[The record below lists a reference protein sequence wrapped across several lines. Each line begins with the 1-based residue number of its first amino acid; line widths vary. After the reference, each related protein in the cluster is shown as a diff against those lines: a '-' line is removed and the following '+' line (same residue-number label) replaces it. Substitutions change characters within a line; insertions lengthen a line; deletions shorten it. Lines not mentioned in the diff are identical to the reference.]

1 MQVASAFAT
10 AGSSAH
16 GGHPSELPTPT
27 ANVKV
32 PIITPHAP
40 QLPMGPMGP
49 PAFIGFPQAPYLAA
63 GTPASGG
70 HPSQGG
76 PSGIH
81 PEMVKR
87 SNSMEGAS
95 NREREQQQQ
104 QQLLHQQW
112 LASMQQ
118 SQLSAAHLHPSHP
131 HHTPVT
137 GYPGGAPHHEQ
148 TQQTASQ
155 QPMVFTF
162 PTQEEMSIRQRLS
175 APAQLPITPEQLALL
190 QQGLIHPAMLGQVE
204 NLQAVMNAN
213 RLPEEQQHADA
224 STPQF
229 IVPGQIPA
237 NANMEQ
243 LLMVL
248 PQQQQQAVYAAAAG
262 LSPVDNPLVEFQ
274 RQFDIV
280 MQQVQKDPSLMQ
292 HPQVQHLLQQRQL
305 IAHQAQTLQMAGQD
319 PHHINL
325 VLQQTLIRMQQEQ
338 LLIQQAHQ
346 QQEAQKQYMLVRSQ
360 GHVEGASNR
369 SRPGVIVGNK

>member
-1 MQVASAFAT
+1 MSLDLLQVASAYAA

-49 PAFIGFPQAPYLAA
+49 PAFIGFPPLAA
-63 GTPASGG
+63 GPPTSGG

-76 PSGIH
+76 PSGVH

-95 NREREQQQQ
+95 NREREHQ

-112 LASMQQ
+112 MVQQ
-118 SQLSAAHLHPSHP
+118 SQLAAAHLHASHP

-148 TQQTASQ
+148 TQQTTSQ

-175 APAQLPITPEQLALL
+175 APAQLPGTPEQLALL
-190 QQGLIHPAMLGQVE
+190 QQGIIHPAMFGQVE
-204 NLQAVMNAN
+204 NIQAVMNAN
-213 RLPEEQQHADA
+213 RLQEEQQHTDA

-229 IVPGQIPA
+229 IIPA

-243 LLMVL
+243 LLMVM
-248 PQQQQQAVYAAAAG
+248 PQQQQQQQAAFAAAVSAG

-274 RQFDIV
+274 RQFEGA
-280 MQQVQKDPSLMQ
+280 MLQVQKDPSLMQ

-305 IAHQAQTLQMAGQD
+305 IAHQAQALQMAGQD

-325 VLQQTLIRMQQEQ
+325 VLQQTLIRIQQEQ
-338 LLIQQAHQ
+338 LLIQQAH

-360 GHVEGASNR
+360 GHSEGTPNR
-369 SRPGVIVGNK
+369 SRPGVIVGK